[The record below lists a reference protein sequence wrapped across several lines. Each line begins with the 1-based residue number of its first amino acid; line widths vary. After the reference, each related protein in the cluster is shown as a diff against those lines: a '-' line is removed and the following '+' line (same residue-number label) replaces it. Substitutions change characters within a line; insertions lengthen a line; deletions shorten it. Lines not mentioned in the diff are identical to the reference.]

1 MHTNPFK
8 KLFLVLVVASATLM
22 TGCATS
28 QSTKD
33 AFLRDQQKAGFVYAQ
48 VDKVIP
54 GIEGKSDCE
63 KTDGTARVKE
73 IRSKICGRLNE
84 VNWVRVTTL
93 KNKALFNNM
102 EIVPSNMNLK
112 VGSIVRLDVSKE
124 QGFRFVDV
132 AAYEETESCKWMGS
146 DNDLADGDV
155 TKAGKVVGGFLAGMT
170 VVPGALYLASSRQGG
185 VECNGWSY
193 KEAYREVL
201 QGS

>member
-1 MHTNPFK
+1 MFKNTFK
-8 KLFLVLVVASATLM
+8 KTLLALVVASATLM

-33 AFLRDQQKAGFVYAQ
+33 AFLRDQQKAGLVYAQ

-93 KNKALFNNM
+93 KNRALFNNM
-102 EIVPSNMNLK
+102 EIVPSNVELK
-112 VGSIVRLDVSKE
+112 VGSIVKIDTAKE
-124 QGFRFVDV
+124 LGFRFVEL
-132 AAYEETESCKWMGS
+132 AAYEETPSCKWVGS
-146 DNDLADGDV
+146 TNGLADDKL
-155 TKAGKVVGGFLAGMT
+155 TTTGKVVGGFIA
-170 VVPGALYLASSRQGG
+170 GALVLPAVAYYATEHQGG